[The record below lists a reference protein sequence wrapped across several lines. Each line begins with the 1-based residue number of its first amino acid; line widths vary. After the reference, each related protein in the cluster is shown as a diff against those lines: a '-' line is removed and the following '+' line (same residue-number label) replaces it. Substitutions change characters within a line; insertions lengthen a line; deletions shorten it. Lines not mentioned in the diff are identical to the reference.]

1 MIGEI
6 MTEIFTAEEFIELCK
21 KILRHEGYLY
31 ELANGELK
39 LTDKGRIVVRM
50 VEHV

>member
-1 MIGEI
+1 L
-6 MTEIFTAEEFIELCK
+6 TEIFTAEEFIDLCK

-31 ELANGELK
+31 ELANGELQ
-39 LTDKGRIVVRM
+39 LTDKGRIVMRM